1 MLFPYESS
9 KLILMDLF
17 NILFTFELM
26 EIVSYIALSQTLFA
40 IVLLASKRP
49 KWVYDRILIA
59 MLIFIAWIIIGSLF
73 RSANKFD
80 LLFKNFNLVP
90 FTISLIPLLY
100 LYVRTSINENPR
112 FQRKDLLHFIVP
124 LILLLESIVIPGMY
138 EIEEGLYLAPKI
150 NVPTIIYNGI
160 SLVFISVYIVIIFR
174 KIRSH
179 QKELPNL
186 FSFTSSRITLNWIK
200 IVILLFVFNWVITGL
215 ALAINV
221 SVESQ
226 MIDPGLVFFI
236 NLGIFSF
243 AISYF
248 GFFQPSIF
256 FAHKGSELVPE
267 IRQAPAVETERT
279 KYKKSSLTEERATE
293 YLERITALLESE
305 RLYLQPDLTIQEISD
320 KLEVPKH
327 YLTESLNTYMGKNFY
342 TLINEYRIIE
352 FKKLAAEEK
361 NKHLTLLALAYD
373 SGFNSKS
380 AFNLVFKKQTG
391 ETPSQ
396 FLRTL
401 RVEVQ

>member
-1 MLFPYESS
+1 
-9 KLILMDLF
+9 
-17 NILFTFELM
+17 M

-49 KWVYDRILIA
+49 KWVYDRILIV
-59 MLIFIAWIIIGSLF
+59 MLVVIAWIIIGSLF
-73 RSANKFD
+73 RSANKLD

-112 FQRKDLLHFIVP
+112 FRRKDLLHFIVP
-124 LILLLESIVIPGMY
+124 LILLLESIIVPGMY
-138 EIEEGLYLAPKI
+138 EIEEGIYHAPKI
-150 NVPTIIYNGI
+150 NVATIIYNGI
-160 SLVFISVYIVIIFR
+160 SLVYISAYIVVIFR
-174 KIRSH
+174 KIRLH
-179 QKELPNL
+179 QEELPNL
-186 FSFTSSRITLNWIK
+186 FSFTSSRITFNWIK

-215 ALAINV
+215 SLAINV
-221 SVESQ
+221 SIENQ
-226 MIDPGLVFFI
+226 LIDPGLIFFI
-236 NLGIFSF
+236 NLALFSF

-256 FAHKGSELVPE
+256 SASKGSELIQE
-267 IRQAPAVETERT
+267 ARQKPNIDQNKT

-293 YLERITALLESE
+293 YLERITALLVSE
-305 RLYLQPDLTIQEISD
+305 QLYLQPDLTIQEISE

-342 TLINEYRIIE
+342 TLINEYRIKE
-352 FKKLAAEEK
+352 FKALASDEK
-361 NKHLTLLALAYD
+361 HNHLTLLALAYD

-401 RVEVQ
+401 RNVQSN

>member
-1 MLFPYESS
+1 M
-9 KLILMDLF
+9 
-17 NILFTFELM
+17 
-26 EIVSYIALSQTLFA
+26 
-40 IVLLASKRP
+40 
-49 KWVYDRILIA
+49 
-59 MLIFIAWIIIGSLF
+59 
-73 RSANKFD
+73 
-80 LLFKNFNLVP
+80 
-90 FTISLIPLLY
+90 
-100 LYVRTSINENPR
+100 
-112 FQRKDLLHFIVP
+112 
-124 LILLLESIVIPGMY
+124 
-138 EIEEGLYLAPKI
+138 
-150 NVPTIIYNGI
+150 
-160 SLVFISVYIVIIFR
+160 
-174 KIRSH
+174 
-179 QKELPNL
+179 
-186 FSFTSSRITLNWIK
+186 
-200 IVILLFVFNWVITGL
+200 
-215 ALAINV
+215 AINI
-221 SVESQ
+221 SIKSQ
-226 MIDPGLVFFI
+226 VIDPGLVFFI

-267 IRQAPAVETERT
+267 VRQKSVVGPDRT
-279 KYKKSSLTEERATE
+279 KYKKSSLTQEKATE

-352 FKKLAAEEK
+352 FKKLAADEK

-396 FLRTL
+396 FLRTM
-401 RVEVQ
+401 REEVQ

>member
-1 MLFPYESS
+1 
-9 KLILMDLF
+9 
-17 NILFTFELM
+17 M

-49 KWVYDRILIA
+49 KWVNDRILIA
-59 MLIFIAWIIIGSLF
+59 MLILIAWIIIGSLF
-73 RSANKFD
+73 RSANKLDFF
-80 LLFKNFNLVP
+80 FKNFNLVP
-90 FTISLIPLLY
+90 FTISLIPFLY

-112 FQRKDLLHFIVP
+112 FRKKDLLHFIFPAAV
-124 LILLLESIVIPGMY
+124 LIESIVVPGMY
-138 EIEEGLYLAPKI
+138 EIEEGMYHAPKMDI
-150 NVPTIIYNGI
+150 TNIIYGGI
-160 SLVFISVYIVIIFR
+160 SLIFITVYIAVIFR
-174 KIRSH
+174 KIRRH
-179 QKELPNL
+179 QEDLPNL
-186 FSFTSSRITLNWIK
+186 FSFTSSRITFNWIK

-215 ALAINV
+215 SMMINV
-221 SVESQ
+221 SIESQ
-226 MIDPGLVFFI
+226 IIDPGLIFFI

-256 FAHKGSELVPE
+256 FTPKGSELVPDA
-267 IRQAPAVETERT
+267 RQKAGIEQDKG
-279 KYKKSSLTEERATE
+279 KYKKSSLTEEKASD
-293 YLERITALLESE
+293 YLKRITKLLEAE
-305 RLYLQPDLTIQEISD
+305 RLFLKPDLTIQEISD

-352 FKKLAAEEK
+352 FKELAANEK

-373 SGFNSKS
+373 AGFNSKS

-396 FLRTL
+396 FLRTT
-401 RVEVQ
+401 RMNQIDSQ

>member
-1 MLFPYESS
+1 
-9 KLILMDLF
+9 LILF
-17 NILFTFELM
+17 FTFELV
-26 EIVSYIALSQTLFA
+26 EVVSYIALSQTLFA

-59 MLIFIAWIIIGSLF
+59 MLIIIAWIIIGSLF
-73 RSANKFD
+73 RSVNKLD
-80 LLFKNFNLVP
+80 LFFKNFNLVP

-112 FQRKDLLHFIVP
+112 FRKRDLLHFIVP
-124 LILLLESIVIPGMY
+124 AGFLLESIVVPGMY
-138 EIEEGLYLAPKI
+138 EIEEVMYHAPTI
-150 NVPTIIYNGI
+150 NIAIIIYNGL
-160 SLVFISVYIVIIFR
+160 SLVFISAYIVIIFR
-174 KIRSH
+174 KIRRH

-186 FSFTSSRITLNWIK
+186 FSFTSSRITFNWIK

-215 ALAINV
+215 SMAINV
-221 SVESQ
+221 SIESQ
-226 MIDPGLVFFI
+226 VIDPGLVFFI

-256 FAHKGSELVPE
+256 FAHSGSALVPE
-267 IRQAPAVETERT
+267 IRQAQAVESDRT
-279 KYKKSSLTEERATE
+279 KYKKSNLTEEKARE
-293 YLERITALLESE
+293 YLERITTLLETE

-342 TLINEYRIIE
+342 TLINEYRISE
-352 FKKLAAEEK
+352 FKALAADEK

-401 RVEVQ
+401 REKVH

>member
-1 MLFPYESS
+1 
-9 KLILMDLF
+9 
-17 NILFTFELM
+17 M
-26 EIVSYIALSQTLFA
+26 EIVSYIALTQTLFA

-59 MLIFIAWIIIGSLF
+59 MLIIIAWIIIGSLF
-73 RSANKFD
+73 RSANKLD
-80 LLFKNFNLVP
+80 LFFKNFNLVP

-100 LYVRTSINENPR
+100 LYVRTSINEKPR
-112 FQRKDLLHFIVP
+112 FRSRDLIHFIVP
-124 LILLLESIVIPGMY
+124 VIFLLESIIVPGMY
-138 EIEEGLYLAPKI
+138 EIEEGMYHTPAI
-150 NVPTIIYNGI
+150 NIATIIYSGI
-160 SLVFISVYIVIIFR
+160 SLVYISAYIVVIFR
-174 KIRSH
+174 KIRLH
-179 QKELPNL
+179 QEELPNL
-186 FSFTSSRITLNWIK
+186 FSFTSSRITFNWIK

-215 ALAINV
+215 SMAINV
-221 SVESQ
+221 SIESQ

-248 GFFQPSIF
+248 GFLQPSIF
-256 FAHKGSELVPE
+256 FAPKGSELVPE
-267 IRQAPAVETERT
+267 IRQAPVVETDRT
-279 KYKKSSLTEERATE
+279 KYKKSSLTEEKARK
-293 YLERITALLESE
+293 YLERITTLLESE
-305 RLYLQPDLTIQEISD
+305 QLYLHPDLTIQEISD

-342 TLINEYRIIE
+342 TLINEYRINE
-352 FKKLAAEEK
+352 FKALAADEK

-396 FLRTL
+396 FLRNL
-401 RVEVQ
+401 SDEVR

>member
-1 MLFPYESS
+1 V
-9 KLILMDLF
+9 
-17 NILFTFELM
+17 

-49 KWVYDRILIA
+49 KWVYDRILISL
-59 MLIFIAWIIIGSLF
+59 LIVIAWIIIGSLF

-80 LLFKNFNLVP
+80 LFFKNFNLVP

-100 LYVRTSINENPR
+100 LYVRTSINENPKFR
-112 FQRKDLLHFIVP
+112 KKDLLHFSLPV
-124 LILLLESIVIPGMY
+124 LLLLVSIFVPGMY
-138 EIEEGLYLAPKI
+138 EIEEGMYHSPGFNTVSL
-150 NVPTIIYNGI
+150 IYGGI
-160 SLVFISVYIVIIFR
+160 SLVFIFTYILVIFR
-174 KIRSH
+174 KIKLH
-179 QKELPNL
+179 QEELPNL
-186 FSFTSSRITLNWIK
+186 FSFTSSRITFNWIK

-215 ALAINV
+215 STLVNL
-221 SVESQ
+221 SVQSQ
-226 MIDPGLVFFI
+226 LIDPGVVFFV

-248 GFFQPSIF
+248 GFFQPSLF
-256 FAHKGSELVPE
+256 FNPRGSELVPE
-267 IRQAPAVETERT
+267 IPLRQIDETDKA
-279 KYKKSSLTEERATE
+279 KYKKSSLTEERASD
-293 YLERITALLESE
+293 YLEQITNLLESE

-320 KLEVPKH
+320 KLNVPKH

-342 TLINEYRIIE
+342 TLINEYRIRE
-352 FKKLAAEEK
+352 FKDLAAQDK
-361 NKHLTLLALAYD
+361 NRHLTLLALAYD

-401 RVEVQ
+401 REKVQ

>member
-1 MLFPYESS
+1 
-9 KLILMDLF
+9 
-17 NILFTFELM
+17 M
-26 EIVSYIALSQTLFA
+26 EIISYIALSQTLFA

-49 KWVYDRILIA
+49 KWVYDRILIV
-59 MLIFIAWIIIGSLF
+59 MLIFIAWIIVGSLF
-73 RSANKFD
+73 RSSNIFD
-80 LLFKNFNLVP
+80 SFFKNFNLIP

-112 FQRKDLLHFIVP
+112 FRKKDLLHFTLP
-124 LILLLESIVIPGMY
+124 LVLLLESIFVPGSY
-138 EIEEGLYLAPKI
+138 EIEEGLYHTPVFNAVNL
-150 NVPTIIYNGI
+150 IYGGV
-160 SLVFISVYIVIIFR
+160 SLVFISTYILIIFR
-174 KIRSH
+174 KINHH
-179 QKELPNL
+179 QEELPNL
-186 FSFTSSRITLNWIK
+186 FSFTSSRITFNWIK

-215 ALAINV
+215 STVANV
-221 SVESQ
+221 SVQSQ
-226 MIDPGLVFFI
+226 LIDPGVVFFI

-256 FAHKGSELVPE
+256 FAPRGSELVPE
-267 IRQAPAVETERT
+267 VRQPQIAEPDRT
-279 KYKKSSLTEERATE
+279 KYKKSSLTEEKAGE
-293 YLERITALLESE
+293 YLKRITALLESE

-320 KLEVPKH
+320 KLDVPKH

-342 TLINEYRIIE
+342 TLINEYRIRE
-352 FKKLAAEEK
+352 FKALAAEEK

-396 FLRTL
+396 FLKSL
-401 RVEVQ
+401 RAEVQ